1 MSLTPEL
8 LDTVCHALANGNA
21 QRPGI
26 DSALREAFPGIVFTV
41 CDDND
46 IPSRLKP
53 VATGEGFALYAVNTG
68 GHCAQLTSNIEGAG
82 GLTIGLIDDD
92 E

>member
-1 MSLTPEL
+1 MSLTPEFIEKIS
-8 LDTVCHALANGNA
+8 TALANGNA

-26 DSALREAFPGIVFTV
+26 DSELREAFPGILFTV

-68 GHCAQLTSNIEGAG
+68 GHCAQLTSHIEGAG
-82 GLTIGLIDDD
+82 GLTIGLIGDD